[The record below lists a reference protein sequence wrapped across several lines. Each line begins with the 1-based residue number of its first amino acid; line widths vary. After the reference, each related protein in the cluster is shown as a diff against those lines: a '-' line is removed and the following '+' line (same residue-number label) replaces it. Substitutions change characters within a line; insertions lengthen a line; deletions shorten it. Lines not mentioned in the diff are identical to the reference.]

1 MIVEIRTQ
9 RTEVSRRSGREII
22 GWVVRRG
29 NKPGLGRYYDPNE
42 PEGDRWRKRRY
53 LFGPNRGKRNAMA
66 HANTVARFEQNRL
79 AARVV
84 AVVRGKPVDERLAE
98 YDKMLAAMGGGRSE
112 FDEEEE
118 LF

>member
-1 MIVEIRTQ
+1 
-9 RTEVSRRSGREII
+9 
-22 GWVVRRG
+22 
-29 NKPGLGRYYDPNE
+29 
-42 PEGDRWRKRRY
+42 
-53 LFGPNRGKRNAMA
+53 MA